1 MSTQSL
7 PPQPRARTQ
16 QSPVS
21 LGTIVLGGI
30 LVLIGLAWILDLL
43 DVVNLTLGT
52 ILPAALV
59 LVGLALLAG
68 SMTGSHGG
76 LVALGVVLT
85 VILTFATS
93 VNVPLSGGIGDRT
106 YSPTQVSDLPDRYQ
120 LPIGNLTVDLTSL
133 SLPPGETT
141 VNARVGFGQLTVS
154 VPRGVGVLVH
164 WKVSGGNVDVLG
176 ESQNGTSLDDQART
190 SNYDSTATK
199 LVIEASVGFGD
210 IKVRQP

>member
-7 PPQPRARTQ
+7 PPKPEVRTSP
-16 QSPVS
+16 SPVS
-21 LGTIVLGGI
+21 LATIVLGGI
-30 LVLIGLAWILDLL
+30 LVIIGFAWILDIL

-52 ILPAALV
+52 ILPAALI

-68 SMTGSHGG
+68 SAAGSHGG

-120 LPIGNLTVDLTSL
+120 LPIGNLMVDLSQL
-133 SLPPGETT
+133 SLPAGETT
-141 VNARVGFGQLTVS
+141 VNARVGFGQLTID
-154 VPRGVGVLVH
+154 VPRDVGVLVH

-176 ESQNGTSLDDQART
+176 ESQDGTSLDDRMQT
-190 SNYDSTATK
+190 SNYNSAATK
-199 LVIEASVGFGD
+199 LVIEATIGFGD